1 MDFIAYGP
9 EEKNYFVIVNR
20 VLNHWGADL
29 IIFDVYSISV
39 YESA

>member
-9 EEKNYFVIVNR
+9 KENNNFVIVNR

-29 IIFDVYSISV
+29 IIFDVYSTSL